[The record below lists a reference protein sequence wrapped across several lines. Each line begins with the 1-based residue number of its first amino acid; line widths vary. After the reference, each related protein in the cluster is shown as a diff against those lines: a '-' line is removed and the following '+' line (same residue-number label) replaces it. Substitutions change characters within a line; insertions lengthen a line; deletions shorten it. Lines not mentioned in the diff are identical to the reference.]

1 MRLFIAV
8 DPPADVQDEL
18 AQATAGLAVV
28 RAGARV
34 TARALWH
41 VTLAFLGEVPDG
53 RLDTAIGAL
62 DAGVAGQVPPVLRI
76 AGGGR
81 FGRGR
86 FTVLW
91 AGIEGDLGPLR
102 DAVTRELRRAKLP
115 FDAKHFR
122 PHLTIA
128 RPGDRCP
135 VEDDLAALKAYH
147 GPQWT
152 VEEARLVRSYLGPKP
167 RYETLHVARLG
178 QRPATE
184 DRPVTRPT
192 PPGPDRPDRPA
203 GRARRAG

>member
-1 MRLFIAV
+1 VRLFIAV
-8 DPPADVQDEL
+8 DPPMTAQDQL
-18 AQATAGLAVV
+18 AEVTAGLAVT

-41 VTLAFLGEVPDG
+41 VTLAFIGDVPDE
-53 RLDTAIGAL
+53 RVDAAAGAL
-62 DAGVAGQVPPVLRI
+62 DAAVVGQEPPLLRI

-81 FGRGR
+81 FGRGK

-102 DAVTRELRRAKLP
+102 KAVARELKRARLP
-115 FDAKHFR
+115 YDAEKFH

-128 RPGDRCP
+128 RPGDRVP
-135 VEDDLAALKAYH
+135 VDEDVAVLKGYD

-152 VEEARLVRSYLGPKP
+152 VDEVRLVRSYLGPKP

-178 QRPATE
+178 QPAGQRT
-184 DRPVTRPT
+184 RPVTRPT
-192 PPGPDRPDRPA
+192 PPDPDRPARPA